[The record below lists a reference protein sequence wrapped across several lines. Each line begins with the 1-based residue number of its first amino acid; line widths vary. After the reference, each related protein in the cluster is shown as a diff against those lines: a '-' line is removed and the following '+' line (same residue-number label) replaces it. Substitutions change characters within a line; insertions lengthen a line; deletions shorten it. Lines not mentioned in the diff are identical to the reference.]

1 MLNSCHCCQRPC
13 LGKKVREP
21 VHFFRTAA
29 ILSHCHWQVFSKSP
43 PPFLTLNS
51 PFIVLPD
58 AVSGERRDRDQVR
71 PKFGQIFP
79 SAFIR
84 SCLNTHI
91 VPPTYIRL
99 PNSWQTS
106 WRPSQHMY
114 IHACVYTCLHILPV
128 HPFRTG
134 NTMAALRRSL
144 LLCLLHTLA

>member
-1 MLNSCHCCQRPC
+1 MPWEEGPRARPFLPHSCYFVP
-13 LGKKVREP
+13 LP
-21 VHFFRTAA
+21 LA
-29 ILSHCHWQVFSKSP
+29 SVFEIP

-84 SCLNTHI
+84 SCLNTHPQKKAHL

-134 NTMAALRRSL
+134 NTIAPLRHSL
-144 LLCLLHTLA
+144 LLCILHTLA